1 MHIVEQKGMKLPVFL
16 VIWLFSYIALQIKIS
31 IVLYITLKTKQHC
44 VVVTLEEDFSIV
56 YFAIISAAEDV
67 KRLFIK
73 FCSSKTCIIDTIY
86 K

>member
-1 MHIVEQKGMKLPVFL
+1 MHIVEQKAMKLPVFL

-31 IVLYITLKTKQHC
+31 IILYITLKTKHC

-56 YFAIISAAEDV
+56 YFAIISVAEDV

-73 FCSSKTCIIDTIY
+73 FCPSKTCIIGTIY
-86 K
+86 E